1 MSKKKEKYVI
11 CKSDLYVPH
20 DSVKLST
27 CVRNCLS
34 SSTYFDKVSESQF
47 ERDLA
52 NNIPISWDVNGY
64 NVTNADIKQFYND
77 IYLPERATI
86 GSAGYDFFAPFDFTL
101 YKGQTIVIP
110 TGVRWISKD
119 PIYFLSLYPRSG
131 LGFKFGLSLANTV
144 GIIDSDYYE
153 SANEGH
159 IMVKLSNNG
168 IHSKDISFKAGD
180 AFCQGV
186 ILPFMTTANENFA
199 SKKKRNGG
207 FGSTDKKD

>member
-64 NVTNADIKQFYND
+64 NVTNADIKKFYND
-77 IYLPERATI
+77 ICLPERATI

-131 LGFKFGLSLANTV
+131 IGFKFGLSLANTV

-168 IHSKDISFKAGD
+168 IHSKDISFKTGD

-186 ILPFMTTANENFA
+186 ILPFMTTANENFT

>member
-1 MSKKKEKYVI
+1 MSKKKKEYTI
-11 CKSDLYVPH
+11 DKSNLYVTSNNTFDCNRWH
-20 DSVKLST
+20 LRS
-27 CVRNCLS
+27 N
-34 SSTYFDKVSESQF
+34 TYFEKISESQF
-47 ERDLA
+47 EKDLA

-64 NVTNADIKQFYND
+64 NVTNADIKKFYSD
-77 IYLPERATI
+77 IRIPERATV

-110 TGVRWISKD
+110 TGIRWVSKA
-119 PIYFLSLYPRSG
+119 PMFFLSLYPRSG

-144 GIIDSDYYE
+144 GIIDSDYHE

-159 IMVKLSNNG
+159 IMVKLSNDG

-180 AFCQGV
+180 AFCQGI
-186 ILPFMTTANENFA
+186 ILPFTTTINDDST
-199 SKKKRNGG
+199 SKEKRNGG

>member
-1 MSKKKEKYVI
+1 MGKNKEKYAI
-11 CKSDLYVPH
+11 DTNLYVQHNNSVSAYVH
-20 DSVKLST
+20 DCLT
-27 CVRNCLS
+27 CN
-34 SSTYFDKVSESQF
+34 TYFNKVSESQF
-47 ERDLA
+47 EKDLA

-64 NVTNADIKQFYND
+64 NVTNADIKKFYND
-77 IYLPERATI
+77 IRLPERATV

-101 YKGQTIVIP
+101 YKDQTIVIP
-110 TGVRWISKD
+110 TGVRWISNG
-119 PIYFLSLYPRSG
+119 PIFFLSLYPRSG

-144 GIIDSDYYE
+144 GIIDSDYHE

-180 AFCQGV
+180 AFCQGI
-186 ILPFMTTANENFA
+186 ILPFITTINENFT
-199 SKKKRNGG
+199 SKEKRNGG